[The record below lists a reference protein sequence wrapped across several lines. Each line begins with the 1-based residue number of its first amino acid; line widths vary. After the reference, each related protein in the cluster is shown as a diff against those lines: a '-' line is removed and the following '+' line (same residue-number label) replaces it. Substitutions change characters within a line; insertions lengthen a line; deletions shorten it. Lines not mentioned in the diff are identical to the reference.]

1 MDNTR
6 VNSMLTMP
14 IGKLLRK
21 FTPPAM
27 IAMSANAVLNIFE
40 IIILGIGVGID
51 AFAALACTFPII
63 ILISA
68 FASLVNTGTASKIAM
83 LYAENNQEQALKTFG
98 NSVILLVSFGAL
110 LTAVLEIFLEDI
122 LRLCGASDVTLP
134 YALVYMRIMLVSTV
148 VLFSMQSMGRLLHI
162 QSRPKVQ
169 MMLQIGGITGNV
181 ILSVIFVF
189 VFKWGMKGVAL
200 ASIMCESVSW
210 ILYIKIFSNKK
221 AFLHFTKRGFCVDFS
236 LIKEILSIG
245 VSPFAINACGCVV
258 ALMINLSL
266 IEVAGEQRDM
276 YLGSYAIVQR
286 ITQVLISLISGL
298 GLAMQIITS
307 INIAKQNY
315 IRVRGVLMQS
325 IFNAFIIMCIGYG
338 FISIFADGLMSIFT
352 TDKQMIEIGATALI
366 IGLCTFPFVGSQMV
380 AVSFFQTIRRPRASM
395 IISLTRQLLFLIPM
409 LVILPH
415 LIGVTGVWWSMA
427 LADVASVTISWIMLY
442 TETKKLSL

>member
-6 VNSMLTMP
+6 VNIMLSMP
-14 IGKLLRK
+14 IGKLLRR

-27 IAMSANAVLNIFE
+27 LAMSANAVLNIFE
-40 IIILGIGVGID
+40 LFILGIGVGID
-51 AFAALACTFPII
+51 AFAALTCTFPII

-68 FASLVNTGTASKIAM
+68 FAALVNTGTASKVAM

-98 NSVILLVSFGAL
+98 NSFMVMIGLGVL
-110 LTAVLEIFLEDI
+110 LTVVLEIFLEDI

-134 YALVYMRIMLVSTV
+134 YALEYMRIMLVATI

-162 QSRPKVQ
+162 QGRPKVQ
-169 MMLQIGGITGNV
+169 MMLQIGGITGDV
-181 ILSVIFVF
+181 ILSLIFVF

-200 ASIMCESVSW
+200 ASIICEGISW

-221 AFLHFTKRGFCVDFS
+221 AFVHFTKQGFHIDFN
-236 LIKEILSIG
+236 LVKEILSIG

-266 IEVAGEQRDM
+266 IDVAGGQQDL
-276 YLGSYAIVQR
+276 YLASYAIVQR

-325 IFNAFIIMCIGYG
+325 IFNAFIIMSIGYG
-338 FISIFADGLMSIFT
+338 FIAFFADGLMSIFT
-352 TDKQMIEIGATALI
+352 TDRQMIEIGVTALV

-409 LVILPH
+409 LIILPH
-415 LIGVTGVWWSMA
+415 MIGVTGVWWSMA

>member
-68 FASLVNTGTASKIAM
+68 FASLVNTGTASKITM

-98 NSVILLVSFGAL
+98 NSFIMLVSFGAL

-162 QSRPKVQ
+162 QGRPKVQ

>member
-21 FTPPAM
+21 FTPPAI
-27 IAMSANAVLNIFE
+27 IAMSSNAVFNIFE

-68 FASLVNTGTASKIAM
+68 FASLVNTGTASKITM

-162 QSRPKVQ
+162 QGRPKVQ
-169 MMLQIGGITGNV
+169 MMLQIGGIIGNV

-210 ILYIKIFSNKK
+210 ILYIKVFSNKK

-352 TDKQMIEIGATALI
+352 TDRQMIEIGATALI

-380 AVSFFQTIRRPRASM
+380 AVSFFQTIRRPRVSM

-409 LVILPH
+409 LIILPH

>member
-21 FTPPAM
+21 FTPPAI
-27 IAMSANAVLNIFE
+27 IAMSSNAVFNIFE

-68 FASLVNTGTASKIAM
+68 FASLVNTGTASKITM

-98 NSVILLVSFGAL
+98 NSFIMLVSFGAL

-162 QSRPKVQ
+162 QGRPKVQ
-169 MMLQIGGITGNV
+169 MMLQIGGIIGNV

-210 ILYIKIFSNKK
+210 ILYIKVFSNKK

-366 IGLCTFPFVGSQMV
+366 IGLCTFPFVGSQMI
-380 AVSFFQTIRRPRASM
+380 AVSFFQTIRRPRTSM

-409 LVILPH
+409 LIILPH

>member
-14 IGKLLRK
+14 IGKLLKK

-98 NSVILLVSFGAL
+98 NSVIMLVSFGAL

-162 QSRPKVQ
+162 QGRPKVQ
-169 MMLQIGGITGNV
+169 MMLQIGGITSNV
-181 ILSVIFVF
+181 ILSIIFVF

-210 ILYIKIFSNKK
+210 ILYIKVFSNKK
-221 AFLHFTKRGFCVDFS
+221 AFLHFTKRGFRIDFS

-298 GLAMQIITS
+298 GLALQIITS

-409 LVILPH
+409 LIILPH

>member
-98 NSVILLVSFGAL
+98 NSFIMLVSFGAL

-162 QSRPKVQ
+162 QGRPKVQ

-210 ILYIKIFSNKK
+210 ILYIKVFSNKK

-258 ALMINLSL
+258 ALVINLSL

-409 LVILPH
+409 LIILPH

>member
-14 IGKLLRK
+14 IGKLLKK

-98 NSVILLVSFGAL
+98 NSVIMLVSFGAL

-162 QSRPKVQ
+162 QGRPKVQ
-169 MMLQIGGITGNV
+169 MMLQIGGITSNV
-181 ILSVIFVF
+181 ILSIIFVF

-210 ILYIKIFSNKK
+210 ILYIKVFSNKK

-298 GLAMQIITS
+298 GLALQIITS

>member
-98 NSVILLVSFGAL
+98 NSFILLVSFGAL

-134 YALVYMRIMLVSTV
+134 YALVYMRIMLISTV

-162 QSRPKVQ
+162 QSRPQVQ

-210 ILYIKIFSNKK
+210 ILYIKVFSNKK

-338 FISIFADGLMSIFT
+338 FISIFADELMSIFT

-409 LVILPH
+409 LIILPH

>member
-27 IAMSANAVLNIFE
+27 IAMSSNAVFNIFE

-68 FASLVNTGTASKIAM
+68 FASLVNTGTASKITM

-98 NSVILLVSFGAL
+98 NSFIMLVSFGAL

-162 QSRPKVQ
+162 QGRPKVQ
-169 MMLQIGGITGNV
+169 MMLQIGGIIGNV

-210 ILYIKIFSNKK
+210 ILYIKVFSNKK

-266 IEVAGEQRDM
+266 IEVAGGQRDM

-409 LVILPH
+409 LIILPH

>member
-68 FASLVNTGTASKIAM
+68 FASLVNTGTASKITM

-98 NSVILLVSFGAL
+98 NSFIMLVSFGAL

-162 QSRPKVQ
+162 QGRPKVQ
-169 MMLQIGGITGNV
+169 MMLQIGGIIGNV

-210 ILYIKIFSNKK
+210 ILYIKVFSNKK

-380 AVSFFQTIRRPRASM
+380 AVSFFQTIRRPRTSM

-409 LVILPH
+409 LIILPH
-415 LIGVTGVWWSMA
+415 LIGVKGVWWSMA

>member
-27 IAMSANAVLNIFE
+27 IAMSSNAVFNIFE

-162 QSRPKVQ
+162 QGRPKVQ

-181 ILSVIFVF
+181 ILSVIFVL

-210 ILYIKIFSNKK
+210 ILYIKVFSNKK

-338 FISIFADGLMSIFT
+338 FISIFADELMSIFT

-380 AVSFFQTIRRPRASM
+380 AVSFFQTIRRPRVSM

>member
-162 QSRPKVQ
+162 QGRPKVQ

-181 ILSVIFVF
+181 ILSVIFVL

-210 ILYIKIFSNKK
+210 ILYIKVFSNKK

-380 AVSFFQTIRRPRASM
+380 AVSFFQTIRRPRTSM

-409 LVILPH
+409 LIILPH

>member
-83 LYAENNQEQALKTFG
+83 LYAENNQEQALKAFG
-98 NSVILLVSFGAL
+98 NSFIMLVSFGAL
-110 LTAVLEIFLEDI
+110 LTVVLEIFLEDI

-162 QSRPKVQ
+162 QGRPKVQ
-169 MMLQIGGITGNV
+169 MMLQIGGITSNV

-210 ILYIKIFSNKK
+210 ILYIKVFSNKK
-221 AFLHFTKRGFCVDFS
+221 AFLHFTRRGFCVDFS

-298 GLAMQIITS
+298 GLALQIITS
-307 INIAKQNY
+307 INISKQNY

-325 IFNAFIIMCIGYG
+325 IFNAFIIMSIGYG
-338 FISIFADGLMSIFT
+338 FVAIFADGLMSVFT
-352 TDKQMIEIGATALI
+352 MDKQMIEVGATALV

-380 AVSFFQTIRRPRASM
+380 AVSFFQTIRRPRVSM
-395 IISLTRQLLFLIPM
+395 IISLTRQLLFLMPM
-409 LVILPH
+409 LIILPH

>member
-1 MDNTR
+1 
-6 VNSMLTMP
+6 MP

-27 IAMSANAVLNIFE
+27 IAMSANAVFNIFE

-98 NSVILLVSFGAL
+98 NSFIMLVSFGAL

-162 QSRPKVQ
+162 QSRPQVQ

>member
-162 QSRPKVQ
+162 QGRPKVQ

-181 ILSVIFVF
+181 ILSVIFVL

-210 ILYIKIFSNKK
+210 ILYIKVFSNKK

-380 AVSFFQTIRRPRASM
+380 AVSFFQTIRRPRVSM

-409 LVILPH
+409 LIILPH

>member
-14 IGKLLRK
+14 IGKLLKK

-98 NSVILLVSFGAL
+98 NSFILLVSFGAL

-162 QSRPKVQ
+162 QSRPQVQ

-352 TDKQMIEIGATALI
+352 TDRQMIEIGATALI

-380 AVSFFQTIRRPRASM
+380 AVSFFQTIRRPRTSM

-409 LVILPH
+409 LIILPH
-415 LIGVTGVWWSMA
+415 LIGVKGVWWSMA

>member
-27 IAMSANAVLNIFE
+27 IAMSANAVFNIFE

-98 NSVILLVSFGAL
+98 NSFILLVSFGAL

-162 QSRPKVQ
+162 QGRPKVQ
-169 MMLQIGGITGNV
+169 MMLQIGGITGDV
-181 ILSVIFVF
+181 ILSIIFVL

-200 ASIMCESVSW
+200 ASIICEGISW
-210 ILYIKIFSNKK
+210 LLYLKIFSDSR
-221 AFLHFTKRGFCVDFS
+221 AFVHFTKRGFCVDFS

-245 VSPFAINACGCVV
+245 VSPFTINACGCVV

-409 LVILPH
+409 LIILPH

>member
-14 IGKLLRK
+14 IGKLLKK

-68 FASLVNTGTASKIAM
+68 FASLVYTGTASKIAM

-98 NSVILLVSFGAL
+98 NSFIMLVSFGAL

-162 QSRPKVQ
+162 QGRPKVQ
-169 MMLQIGGITGNV
+169 MMLQIGGITSNV

-200 ASIMCESVSW
+200 ASIMCESFSW
-210 ILYIKIFSNKK
+210 ILYIKVFSNKK
-221 AFLHFTKRGFCVDFS
+221 AFLHFTRRGFCVDFS

-325 IFNAFIIMCIGYG
+325 IFNAFIIMSIGYG
-338 FISIFADGLMSIFT
+338 FVAIFADGLMSVFIM
-352 TDKQMIEIGATALI
+352 DKQMIEVGATALV

-380 AVSFFQTIRRPRASM
+380 AVSFFQTIRRPRVSM

-409 LVILPH
+409 LIILPH

-442 TETKKLSL
+442 TETKKLRL

>member
-27 IAMSANAVLNIFE
+27 IAMSSNAVFNIFE

-68 FASLVNTGTASKIAM
+68 FASLVNTGTASKITM

-98 NSVILLVSFGAL
+98 NSFIMLVSFGAL

-162 QSRPKVQ
+162 QSRPQVQ

-210 ILYIKIFSNKK
+210 ILYIKVFSNKK

-352 TDKQMIEIGATALI
+352 TDRQMIEIGATALI

-409 LVILPH
+409 LIILPH

>member
-21 FTPPAM
+21 FTPPAV
-27 IAMSANAVLNIFE
+27 IAMSSNAVFNIFE

-162 QSRPKVQ
+162 QGRPKVQ

-181 ILSVIFVF
+181 ILSVIFVL

-210 ILYIKIFSNKK
+210 ILYIKVFSNKK

>member
-14 IGKLLRK
+14 IGKLLKK

-98 NSVILLVSFGAL
+98 NSVIMLVSFGAL

-162 QSRPKVQ
+162 QGRPKVQ
-169 MMLQIGGITGNV
+169 MMLQIGGITSNV

-210 ILYIKIFSNKK
+210 ILYIKVFSNKK
-221 AFLHFTKRGFCVDFS
+221 AFLHFTKRGFSVDFS

-298 GLAMQIITS
+298 GLALQIITS

-380 AVSFFQTIRRPRASM
+380 AVSFFQTIRRPRVSM

>member
-27 IAMSANAVLNIFE
+27 IAMSSNAVFNIFE

-68 FASLVNTGTASKIAM
+68 FASLVNTGTASKITM

-98 NSVILLVSFGAL
+98 NSFIMLVSFGAL

-162 QSRPKVQ
+162 QGRPKVQ

-181 ILSVIFVF
+181 ILSVIFVL

-210 ILYIKIFSNKK
+210 ILYIKVFSNKK

-409 LVILPH
+409 LIILPH

-442 TETKKLSL
+442 METKKLSL

>member
-1 MDNTR
+1 
-6 VNSMLTMP
+6 MLTMP

-98 NSVILLVSFGAL
+98 NSFILLVSFGAL

-162 QSRPKVQ
+162 QGRPKVQ

-210 ILYIKIFSNKK
+210 ILYIKVFSNKK

-409 LVILPH
+409 LIILPH

>member
-6 VNSMLTMP
+6 VNNLLTMP

-27 IAMSANAVLNIFE
+27 LAMSANAVLNIFE
-40 IIILGIGVGID
+40 MIILGIGVGID
-51 AFAALACTFPII
+51 TFAALTCTFPLI

-68 FASLVNTGTASKIAM
+68 FAALVNTGTAAKVAM
-83 LYAENNQEQALKTFG
+83 LYAENKQEQALKTFG
-98 NSVILLVSFGAL
+98 NSFMVMVGLGVLITV
-110 LTAVLEIFLEDI
+110 VLEIFLEDI

-134 YALVYMRIMLVSTV
+134 YALEYMRIMLIATF

-162 QSRPKVQ
+162 QGRPRVQ
-169 MMLQIGGITGNV
+169 MMLQIGGITGDL
-181 ILSVIFVF
+181 ILSIIFVF

-200 ASIMCESVSW
+200 ASIICEGISW
-210 ILYIKIFSNKK
+210 MLYLKLFSNKN
-221 AFLHFTKRGFCVDFS
+221 AFVHFTKRGFRVDIS
-236 LIKEILSIG
+236 LIKEILMIG

-298 GLAMQIITS
+298 GLALQIITS
-307 INIAKQNY
+307 INLAKQNY

-325 IFNAFIIMCIGYG
+325 IFNAFIIMSLGYG
-338 FISIFADGLMSIFT
+338 FIAIFADELMSIFT
-352 TDKQMIEIGATALI
+352 KDIQMIAIGATALI

-409 LVILPH
+409 LIILPH

-442 TETKKLSL
+442 TETKKLRL

>member
-162 QSRPKVQ
+162 QGRPKVQ
-169 MMLQIGGITGNV
+169 MMLQIGGIIGNV

-210 ILYIKIFSNKK
+210 ILYIKVFSNKK

-258 ALMINLSL
+258 ALVINLSL

>member
-14 IGKLLRK
+14 IGKLLKK

-27 IAMSANAVLNIFE
+27 IAMSANAVFNIFE

-98 NSVILLVSFGAL
+98 NSFILLVSFGAL

-134 YALVYMRIMLVSTV
+134 YALVYMRIMLISTV

-162 QSRPKVQ
+162 QGRPKVQ

-189 VFKWGMKGVAL
+189 VFKWGIKGVAL

-210 ILYIKIFSNKK
+210 ILYIKIFSNNK

-245 VSPFAINACGCVV
+245 VSPFTINACGCVV

-409 LVILPH
+409 LIILPH

>member
-21 FTPPAM
+21 FTPPAI
-27 IAMSANAVLNIFE
+27 IAMSSNAVFNIFE

-68 FASLVNTGTASKIAM
+68 FASLVNTGTASKITM

-98 NSVILLVSFGAL
+98 NSFIMLVSFGAL

-162 QSRPKVQ
+162 QGRPKVQ
-169 MMLQIGGITGNV
+169 MMLQIGGIIGNV

-210 ILYIKIFSNKK
+210 ILYIKVFSNKK

-338 FISIFADGLMSIFT
+338 FISIFADELMSIFT

-409 LVILPH
+409 LIILPH

>member
-98 NSVILLVSFGAL
+98 NSFILLVSFGAL

-162 QSRPKVQ
+162 QSRPQVQ

-210 ILYIKIFSNKK
+210 ILYIKVFSNKK

-409 LVILPH
+409 LIILPH

-442 TETKKLSL
+442 METKKLSL

>member
-98 NSVILLVSFGAL
+98 NSFILLVSFGAL

-162 QSRPKVQ
+162 QSRPQVQ

-210 ILYIKIFSNKK
+210 ILYIKVFSNKK

-380 AVSFFQTIRRPRASM
+380 AVSFFQTIRRPRTSM

-409 LVILPH
+409 LIILPH
-415 LIGVTGVWWSMA
+415 LIGVKGVWWSMA

>member
-27 IAMSANAVLNIFE
+27 IAMSSNAVFNIFE

-162 QSRPKVQ
+162 QSRPQVQ

-210 ILYIKIFSNKK
+210 ILYIKVFSNKK

-366 IGLCTFPFVGSQMV
+366 IGLCTFPFVGSQMI
-380 AVSFFQTIRRPRASM
+380 AVSFFQTIRRPRTSM

-409 LVILPH
+409 LIILPH

>member
-98 NSVILLVSFGAL
+98 NSFILLVSFGAL

-162 QSRPKVQ
+162 QRRPKVQ

-221 AFLHFTKRGFCVDFS
+221 AFLHFTKRGFCVDFC

-380 AVSFFQTIRRPRASM
+380 AVSFFQTIRRPRVSM

>member
-27 IAMSANAVLNIFE
+27 IAMSSNAVFNIFE

-68 FASLVNTGTASKIAM
+68 FASLVNTGTASKITM

-98 NSVILLVSFGAL
+98 NSFIMLVSFGAL

-162 QSRPKVQ
+162 QGRPKVQ
-169 MMLQIGGITGNV
+169 MMLQIGGIIGNV

-210 ILYIKIFSNKK
+210 ILYIKVFSNKK

-276 YLGSYAIVQR
+276 YFGSYAIVQR

-442 TETKKLSL
+442 METKKLSL

>member
-98 NSVILLVSFGAL
+98 NSFILLVSFGAL

-134 YALVYMRIMLVSTV
+134 YALVYMRIMLISTV

-210 ILYIKIFSNKK
+210 ILYIKVFSNKK

-409 LVILPH
+409 LIILPH

>member
-40 IIILGIGVGID
+40 IFILGIGVGID

-68 FASLVNTGTASKIAM
+68 FAALVNTGTAAKIAM
-83 LYAENNQEQALKTFG
+83 LYAENNQEQALKAFG
-98 NSVILLVSFGAL
+98 NSFIMMVSFGVL
-110 LTAVLEIFLEDI
+110 LTVVFEIFLEDI

-134 YALVYMRIMLVSTV
+134 YALEYMQIMLIATFL
-148 VLFSMQSMGRLLHI
+148 LFSMQSMGRLLHI
-162 QSRPKVQ
+162 QGRPKVQ
-169 MMLQIGGITGNV
+169 MMLQIGGITGDV
-181 ILSVIFVF
+181 ILSIIFVF
-189 VFKWGMKGVAL
+189 VFKLGMMGVAL
-200 ASIMCESVSW
+200 ASIICEGISW
-210 ILYIKIFSNKK
+210 ILYIKIFSNQKS
-221 AFLHFTKRGFCVDFS
+221 FVHFTKQGFCIDFS

-266 IEVAGEQRDM
+266 IEVAGEQGDM

-298 GLAMQIITS
+298 GLALQIITS

-325 IFNAFIIMCIGYG
+325 IFNAFIIMSIGYG
-338 FISIFADGLMSIFT
+338 FIAAFADGLMSIFT
-352 TDKQMIEIGATALI
+352 MDKQMIEVGATALV

-380 AVSFFQTIRRPRASM
+380 AVSFFQTIRRPRVSM
-395 IISLTRQLLFLIPM
+395 IISLTRQLLFLMPM
-409 LVILPH
+409 LIILPH

-442 TETKKLSL
+442 TETKKLRL

>member
-27 IAMSANAVLNIFE
+27 IAMSSNAVFNIFE

-68 FASLVNTGTASKIAM
+68 FASLVNTGTASKITM

-98 NSVILLVSFGAL
+98 NSFIMLVSFGAL

-162 QSRPKVQ
+162 QGRPKVQ
-169 MMLQIGGITGNV
+169 MMLQIGGIIGNV

-210 ILYIKIFSNKK
+210 ILYIKVFSNKK

-338 FISIFADGLMSIFT
+338 VISIFADGLMSIFT

-380 AVSFFQTIRRPRASM
+380 AVSFFQTIRRPRTSM

-409 LVILPH
+409 LIILPH
-415 LIGVTGVWWSMA
+415 LIGVKGVWWSMA

>member
-14 IGKLLRK
+14 IGKLLKK

-98 NSVILLVSFGAL
+98 NSVIMLVSFGAL

-162 QSRPKVQ
+162 QGRPKVQ
-169 MMLQIGGITGNV
+169 MMLQIGGITSNV

-210 ILYIKIFSNKK
+210 ILYIKVFSNKK

-298 GLAMQIITS
+298 GLALQIITS

-442 TETKKLSL
+442 TETKKLCL

>member
-6 VNSMLTMP
+6 VNNLLTMP

-27 IAMSANAVLNIFE
+27 LAMSANAVLNIFE
-40 IIILGIGVGID
+40 MIILGIGVGID
-51 AFAALACTFPII
+51 TFAALTCTFPLI

-68 FASLVNTGTASKIAM
+68 FAALVNTGTAAKVAM
-83 LYAENNQEQALKTFG
+83 LYAENKQEQALKTFG
-98 NSVILLVSFGAL
+98 NSFMVMVGLGVLITV
-110 LTAVLEIFLEDI
+110 VLEIFLEDI

-134 YALVYMRIMLVSTV
+134 YALEYMRIMLIATF

-162 QSRPKVQ
+162 QGRPRVQ
-169 MMLQIGGITGNV
+169 MMLQIGGITGDL
-181 ILSVIFVF
+181 ILSIIFVF

-200 ASIMCESVSW
+200 ASIICEGISW
-210 ILYIKIFSNKK
+210 MLYLKLFSNKN
-221 AFLHFTKRGFCVDFS
+221 AFVHFTKRGFRVDIS
-236 LIKEILSIG
+236 LIKEILMIG

-298 GLAMQIITS
+298 GLALQIITS
-307 INIAKQNY
+307 INLAKQNY

-325 IFNAFIIMCIGYG
+325 IFNAFIIMSLGYG
-338 FISIFADGLMSIFT
+338 FIAIFADELMSIFT
-352 TDKQMIEIGATALI
+352 KDIQMIAIGATALI

-409 LVILPH
+409 LIILPH